1 MEPTSPADCHT
12 FTVFDSWG
20 DGMDAGYGAGNFAVK
35 DAAGNTLLSG
45 GDFADEDGGKFLSGT
60 TPSAIEENAIN
71 GLGVYPNPFTTI
83 ATVNF
88 NNNTGIDAIIEV
100 VNMVG
105 QVVYTENVGN
115 ASGLQ
120 NVTIDGTSFTAG
132 IYMINVK
139 AGAVLTSERVVL
151 TK

>member
-1 MEPTSPADCHT
+1 M
-12 FTVFDSWG
+12 DS
-20 DGMDAGYGAGNFAVK
+20 GYGAGNYAVK
-35 DAAGNTLLSG
+35 DHMEATLVSG
-45 GDFADEDGGKFLSGT
+45 GVFGDTESGKFCSWKLMSQLD
-60 TPSAIEENAIN
+60 ENAIN
-71 GLGVYPNPFTTI
+71 GLGVYPNPFSTI

-105 QVVYTENVGN
+105 QVVYTENVGD

-120 NVTIDGTSFTAG
+120 NVTIDGTSFDAG

-139 AGAVLTSERVVL
+139 AGSVLTSERVVL

>member
-1 MEPTSPADCHT
+1 MWDFGKILEIRVNCG
-12 FTVFDSWG
+12 W
-20 DGMDAGYGAGNFAVK
+20 K
-35 DAAGNTLLSG
+35 QRRLLS
-45 GDFADEDGGKFLSGT
+45 
-60 TPSAIEENAIN
+60 ENAID
-71 GLGVYPNPFTTI
+71 GLGVYPNPFSTI

-105 QVVYTENVGN
+105 QVVYTENAGD

-120 NVTIDGTSFTAG
+120 NVTIDGTSFDAG

-139 AGAVLTSERVVL
+139 AGRSINIRKSCSYQIRINLIHIKGASVYEAPFYFPTLSS
-151 TK
+151 TKQ

>member
-1 MEPTSPADCHT
+1 MKDHNGATLVSGG
-12 FTVFDSWG
+12 VFG
-20 DGMDAGYGAGNFAVK
+20 DTESGKF
-35 DAAGNTLLSG
+35 AAGNNVSI
-45 GDFADEDGGKFLSGT
+45 S
-60 TPSAIEENAIN
+60 ENSIN
-71 GLGVYPNPFTTI
+71 GLGVYPNPFSTI

-105 QVVYTENVGN
+105 QVVYTENVGD

-120 NVTIDGTSFTAG
+120 NITIDGTSFDAG

-139 AGAVLTSERVVL
+139 AGSVLTSERVVL

>member
-1 MEPTSPADCHT
+1 MVQAQLR
-12 FTVFDSWG
+12 
-20 DGMDAGYGAGNFAVK
+20 
-35 DAAGNTLLSG
+35 LL
-45 GDFADEDGGKFLSGT
+45 KKI
-60 TPSAIEENAIN
+60 AIDN
-71 GLGVYPNPFTTI
+71 LGVYPNPFTTI

-88 NNNTGIDAIIEV
+88 NNNTGIDAIIEI

-105 QVVYTENVGN
+105 QVVYTENAGS